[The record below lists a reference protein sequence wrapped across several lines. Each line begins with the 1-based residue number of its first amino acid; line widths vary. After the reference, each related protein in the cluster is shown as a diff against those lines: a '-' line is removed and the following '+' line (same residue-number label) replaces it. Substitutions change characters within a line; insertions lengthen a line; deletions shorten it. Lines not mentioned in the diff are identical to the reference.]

1 VLRFTYGSKGLPERG
16 KKMKAIDRAARW
28 SELLEANG
36 FDIECETDVMFGKEY
51 LNVIAIKGYT
61 QIRFDISMDTKMTR
75 FNTGS
80 RLFCGTLYSVNT
92 VSEMASMINSEIEVA
107 A

>member
-1 VLRFTYGSKGLPERG
+1 
-16 KKMKAIDRAARW
+16 MKAIDRAAWW

-51 LNVIAIKGYT
+51 LNVIAIKGRT
-61 QIRFDISMDTKMTR
+61 KIRFDISMDTKMTR

-80 RLFCGTLYSVNT
+80 RIFCSMYTSVKK
-92 VSEMASMINSEIEVA
+92 VSDMSSIIKSEIEVSA
-107 A
+107 

>member
-1 VLRFTYGSKGLPERG
+1 
-16 KKMKAIDRAARW
+16 MKAIDRAARW
-28 SELLEANG
+28 SESLVASG

-51 LNVIAIKGYT
+51 LNVIATKGYL

-80 RLFCGTLYSVNT
+80 RYFCGLYISVKK
-92 VSEMASMINSEIEVA
+92 VSDMNYIINSEREWGA
-107 A
+107 

>member
-1 VLRFTYGSKGLPERG
+1 
-16 KKMKAIDRAARW
+16 MKAIDRAAW
-28 SELLEANG
+28 WTEMLEANG

-51 LNVIAIKGYT
+51 LNVIAIKGRT

-80 RLFCGTLYSVNT
+80 RHFCGMYTLVKK
-92 VSEMASMINSEIEVA
+92 VSDMNYIINSEREVLA
-107 A
+107 

>member
-1 VLRFTYGSKGLPERG
+1 M
-16 KKMKAIDRAARW
+16 MKAIDRASRW

-36 FDIECETDVMFGKEY
+36 FDIECETDVLLGKEY
-51 LNVIAIKGYT
+51 LNVIATKGYT

-80 RLFCGTLYSVNT
+80 RIFCGTYTPIKKASD
-92 VSEMASMINSEIEVA
+92 MASIIKWEVEA